1 MDRILA
7 FHVGRLLV
15 IAGLAL
21 LVIGLL
27 FMAGMKWNFFGLG
40 RLPGDINYRGRNVE
54 FHFPVVTCLVLS
66 VALTLLFWVISFFT
80 KK

>member
-1 MDRILA
+1 MDRTVA
-7 FHVGRLLV
+7 FQVGRLLV
-15 IAGLAL
+15 IAGVV
-21 LVIGLL
+21 LVAIGLL
-27 FMAGMKWNFFGLG
+27 FMTGVKWNFFGLG
-40 RLPGDINYRGRNVE
+40 RLPGDIHYRGRNVE